1 MTSTAC
7 IELKDL
13 RLHTQIG
20 TYAPGATIPDE
31 HLLNLTLWI
40 STKLILISEDLMAK
54 VFDYDPL
61 VLEIDRLAADGYY
74 ETQER
79 LVTRIVEAC
88 SLYPEIESLEI
99 SLRKTPVRESSGIL
113 GIKLYVDESSLAS
126 MRTALTYIL
135 KLPPQRHP

>member
-7 IELKDL
+7 IESKDL
-13 RLHTQIG
+13 RLNTQIG
-20 TYAPGATIPDE
+20 TYAPGATIPDQ

-40 STKLILISEDLMAK
+40 NPKLILISEDLMDR

-61 VLEIDRLAADGYY
+61 VLEIDHLAADGRY

-88 SLYPEIESLEI
+88 ALYAEIESLEI
-99 SLRKTPVRESSGIL
+99 SLSKTPVRENSGVL
-113 GIKLYVDESSLAS
+113 GIKLYLDESSLTS
-126 MRTALTYIL
+126 IRTTLA
-135 KLPPQRHP
+135 

>member
-13 RLHTQIG
+13 RLNTQIG
-20 TYAPGATIPDE
+20 TYAPGSTIPDE

-40 STKLILISEDLMAK
+40 NPELILISEDLMDR
-54 VFDYDPL
+54 VFNYDPL

-88 SLYPEIESLEI
+88 TLYSEIESLEI
-99 SLRKTPVRESSGIL
+99 SLRKTPVRENSGVL
-113 GIKLYVDESSLAS
+113 GIKLYLDENSLAS
-126 MRTALTYIL
+126 MRATPI
-135 KLPPQRHP
+135 

>member
-1 MTSTAC
+1 MKSTAC

-13 RLHTQIG
+13 RLNTQIG
-20 TYAPGATIPDE
+20 TYAPGATIPDK

-40 STKLILISEDLMAK
+40 NPKLILISEDLMPQ

-61 VLEIDRLAADGYY
+61 ILEIDRLAADGHY

-88 SLYPEIESLEI
+88 AHYSEIESLEI
-99 SLRKTPVRESSGIL
+99 SLRKTPVRDSSGVL
-113 GIKLYVDESSLAS
+113 GIKLYLDESSIARI
-126 MRTALTYIL
+126 RTSPT
-135 KLPPQRHP
+135 

>member
-13 RLHTQIG
+13 RLNTQIG
-20 TYAPGATIPDE
+20 TYAPGATIADH
-31 HLLNLTLWI
+31 HLLDLTLWI
-40 STKLILISEDLMAK
+40 DPKLILISEDLMDR

-61 VLEIDRLAADGYY
+61 VLEIDCLAADGHY

-79 LVTRIVEAC
+79 LATRIVEAC
-88 SLYPEIESLEI
+88 ARYSEIKSLEI
-99 SLRKTPVRESSGIL
+99 SLRKTPVRESSGAL

-126 MRTALTYIL
+126 MRTRLA
-135 KLPPQRHP
+135 

>member
-13 RLHTQIG
+13 RLNTQIG
-20 TYAPGATIPDE
+20 TYAPGATIPDQ

-40 STKLILISEDLMAK
+40 STKLILISEDLMDQ

-61 VLEIDRLAADGYY
+61 VLEIDRLAADGHY

-79 LVTRIVEAC
+79 LATRIVEAC
-88 SLYPEIESLEI
+88 ARYPEIESLEI
-99 SLRKTPVRESSGIL
+99 SLRKTPVRESSGVL
-113 GIKLYVDESSLAS
+113 GIKLYLDESSLTS
-126 MRTALTYIL
+126 MRARLV
-135 KLPPQRHP
+135 

>member
-13 RLHTQIG
+13 RLNTQIG
-20 TYAPGATIPDE
+20 TYAPSATIPDQ

-40 STKLILISEDLMAK
+40 STKLILISEDLMDQ

-61 VLEIDRLAADGYY
+61 VLEIDRLAANGHY

-88 SLYPEIESLEI
+88 ARHSEIESLEI
-99 SLRKTPVRESSGIL
+99 SLRKTPVRESSGVL
-113 GIKLYVDESSLAS
+113 GIKLYVDESSLTS
-126 MRTALTYIL
+126 MRRALT
-135 KLPPQRHP
+135 

>member
-13 RLHTQIG
+13 RLNTQIG
-20 TYAPGATIPDE
+20 TYAPGGTMTDQ

-40 STKLILISEDLMAK
+40 STKLILISEDFMDQ

-61 VLEIDRLAADGYY
+61 VLEIDRLAAHGHY

-88 SLYPEIESLEI
+88 ARYSEIESLEI
-99 SLRKTPVRESSGIL
+99 SLRKTPVRESSGVL
-113 GIKLYVDESSLAS
+113 GIKLYLDESSLTN
-126 MRTALTYIL
+126 MRARLV
-135 KLPPQRHP
+135 

>member
-1 MTSTAC
+1 MTATAC

-13 RLHTQIG
+13 RLNTQIG
-20 TYAPGATIPDE
+20 TYASGATIPDQ

-40 STKLILISEDLMAK
+40 STKLILISEDLMDQ

-61 VLEIDRLAADGYY
+61 VLEIDRLAADGHY

-88 SLYPEIESLEI
+88 ARYSEIESLEI
-99 SLRKTPVRESSGIL
+99 SLRKTPVRESSGVL
-113 GIKLYVDESSLAS
+113 GIKLCLDESSLAS
-126 MRTALTYIL
+126 IRTTLT
-135 KLPPQRHP
+135 

>member
-1 MTSTAC
+1 MTSIAC

-13 RLHTQIG
+13 RLNTQIG
-20 TYAPGATIPDE
+20 TYAPGATIPDQ

-40 STKLILISEDLMAK
+40 SSKLILISEDLMTQ

-61 VLEIDRLAADGYY
+61 VLEIDRLATDGHY

-88 SLYPEIESLEI
+88 ACYSEIESLEI
-99 SLRKTPVRESSGIL
+99 SLRKTPVRESSGAL
-113 GIKLYVDESSLAS
+113 GIKLYLDESSLAS
-126 MRTALTYIL
+126 MRRALA
-135 KLPPQRHP
+135 

>member
-13 RLHTQIG
+13 QLNTQIG
-20 TYAPGATIPDE
+20 TYAPGATIPDQ

-40 STKLILISEDLMAK
+40 NPKLILISEDLMSR

-61 VLEIDRLAADGYY
+61 VLEIDRLAADGHY

-79 LVTRIVEAC
+79 LVTRIVDAC
-88 SLYPEIESLEI
+88 ARYSEIESLEI
-99 SLRKTPVRESSGIL
+99 SLSKTPVRENSGVL
-113 GIKLYVDESSLAS
+113 GIKLYVDESNLAK
-126 MRTALTYIL
+126 MRTALT
-135 KLPPQRHP
+135 

>member
-1 MTSTAC
+1 M
-7 IELKDL
+7 ELKDL
-13 RLHTQIG
+13 RLNTQIG

-40 STKLILISEDLMAK
+40 NPKLILISEDLMDR

-61 VLEIDRLAADGYY
+61 ILEIDRLAADGHY

-88 SLYPEIESLEI
+88 TRYSEIQSLEI
-99 SLRKTPVRESSGIL
+99 SLRKTPVRESSGVL
-113 GIKLYVDESSLAS
+113 GIKLYLDKSSLAR
-126 MRTALTYIL
+126 MRTSLT
-135 KLPPQRHP
+135 

>member
-13 RLHTQIG
+13 QLNTQIG
-20 TYAPGATIPDE
+20 TYAPGATIPDQ

-40 STKLILISEDLMAK
+40 NPRLILISEDLMSR

-61 VLEIDRLAADGYY
+61 VLEIDRLAADGHY

-88 SLYPEIESLEI
+88 THYSEIESLEI
-99 SLRKTPVRESSGIL
+99 SLSKTPVRENSGVL
-113 GIKLYVDESSLAS
+113 GIKLYVDESNLAR
-126 MRTALTYIL
+126 MRTA
-135 KLPPQRHP
+135 PA

>member
-13 RLHTQIG
+13 RLDTQIG
-20 TYAPGATIPDE
+20 TYAPGATIPDQ

-40 STKLILISEDLMAK
+40 SPKLILISEDRMDR

-61 VLEIDRLAADGYY
+61 VLEIDRLAADGHY

-79 LVTRIVEAC
+79 LATRIVEAC
-88 SLYPEIESLEI
+88 ARYSEIESLEI
-99 SLRKTPVRESSGIL
+99 SLRKTPVRESSGVL
-113 GIKLYVDESSLAS
+113 GIKLYIDQSSLAS
-126 MRTALTYIL
+126 MRTTLT
-135 KLPPQRHP
+135 

>member
-13 RLHTQIG
+13 RLNTQIG
-20 TYAPGATIPDE
+20 TYAPGATIPDH
-31 HLLNLTLWI
+31 HLLDLTLWI
-40 STKLILISEDLMAK
+40 DPKLILISEDLMDR

-61 VLEIDRLAADGYY
+61 VLEIDCLAADGHY

-79 LVTRIVEAC
+79 LATRIVEAC
-88 SLYPEIESLEI
+88 ARYSEIKSLEI
-99 SLRKTPVRESSGIL
+99 SLRKTPVRESSGAL

-126 MRTALTYIL
+126 MRTRLA
-135 KLPPQRHP
+135 

>member
-13 RLHTQIG
+13 RLNTQIG
-20 TYAPGATIPDE
+20 TYAPSATIPDQ

-40 STKLILISEDLMAK
+40 STKLILISEDHMDR

-61 VLEIDRLAADGYY
+61 VLEIDRLAADGHY

-79 LVTRIVEAC
+79 LVTRIVQAC
-88 SLYPEIESLEI
+88 AHYLEIQSLEI
-99 SLRKTPVRESSGIL
+99 SLRKTPVRESSGVL
-113 GIKLYVDESSLAS
+113 GIKLYLDESSLTS
-126 MRTALTYIL
+126 VRTALA
-135 KLPPQRHP
+135 

>member
-7 IELKDL
+7 VELKDL
-13 RLHTQIG
+13 RLNTHIG
-20 TYAPGATIPDE
+20 SYAPGATIPDE

-40 STKLILISEDLMAK
+40 STKRILISEDLMTQ

-61 VLEIDRLAADGYY
+61 VLEIDRLAADGHY

-88 SLYPEIESLEI
+88 ARYSEIESLEI
-99 SLRKTPVRESSGIL
+99 SLRKTPVRESSGVL
-113 GIKLYVDESSLAS
+113 GIKLYLDENNLAS
-126 MRTALTYIL
+126 MRAALI
-135 KLPPQRHP
+135 